1 MNKSGIGLG
10 LMICKQLV
18 QINGGTIELNSDGD
32 GKGTVVTFS
41 FNAQAVADDDSF
53 VTIDAELE

>member
-18 QINGGTIELNSDGD
+18 QIIGGTIELNSDGD

>member
-41 FNAQAVADDDSF
+41 FNAQDVADDDSF

>member
-18 QINGGTIELNSDGD
+18 QIIGGTIELNSDGD

-53 VTIDAELE
+53 VTLDAELE